1 MHLQKHI
8 KAKEALS
15 AAVSEDQRAAEEI
28 TLAHAEFVG
37 QQLAKKAA

>member
-1 MHLQKHI
+1 M
-8 KAKEALS
+8 KATEALS
-15 AAVSEDQRAAEEI
+15 SAVSEGQRAAEEI